1 MDVVFF
7 KIIKKMAFWPKQI
20 LVHFDFERILQI
32 FMLVA
37 GAVHVMDNIMD
48 TVMDNAMLWTY
59 YGHTV
64 GYYRILWTCYGW
76 FDCYCD

>member
-1 MDVVFF
+1 MWILF
-7 KIIKKMAFWPKQI
+7 KIKWFLAKANFGAF
-20 LVHFDFERILQI
+20 FDFERILQI
-32 FMLVA
+32 FMLIA
-37 GAVHVMDNIMD
+37 GTVHVMDNIMD
-48 TVMDNAMLWTY
+48 NVMDNAMLWTY